1 MRPIDPRDPFST
13 PPAPV
18 YTGEEAYEV
27 RPLPRPAP
35 RRRRASRGRL
45 ATFGLA
51 VISGL
56 WVLALAASQATSPT
70 VAEPFLERTIGA
82 LGDVPALLDLHEQ
95 PIRIAANQ
103 PGSGPVAVPGWPVP
117 GVMLPRA
124 LAQTGTRDEWRA
136 ALLRESAEH
145 AYERGSAVFAGS
157 GEAARGGVFSTS
169 RWVDIVMG
177 GLSSGAHETA
187 SLVAWAIG
195 LATLAL
201 AALVLVTVD
210 GVRRFVAI
218 GLALIGGAILA
229 GAGGLLGLLLATLLS
244 MGEGGV
250 FVAEVGALIRT
261 IAWAPLQD
269 AVRMGI
275 AGLLIAA
282 PAAVFAARL
291 ARGED
296 VRDDRAEDAPLA

>member
-27 RPLPRPAP
+27 RPLPRPVP
-35 RRRRASRGRL
+35 RRRASRGRL

-51 VISGL
+51 VMSGL
-56 WVLALAASQATSPT
+56 WVLALAASQVTSPT
-70 VAEPFLERTIGA
+70 VAVPFLERTIGA
-82 LGDVPALLDLHEQ
+82 LGDAPALLQLHEQ

-103 PGSGPVAVPGWPVP
+103 PGAGPVAVPGWPVP

-124 LAQTGTRDEWRA
+124 LAQTGTRDQWRT
-136 ALLRESAEH
+136 ALLRESAQQ
-145 AYERGSAVFAGS
+145 AYERGSAVFAAN
-157 GEAARGGVFSTS
+157 GEAARGGVLSTS
-169 RWVDIVMG
+169 RWVDLVMG
-177 GLSSGAHETA
+177 GVSSGTHGTA
-187 SLVAWAIG
+187 SLIAWTAG

-201 AALVLVTVD
+201 AALVLMAVD

-218 GLALIGGAILA
+218 GLALIGGATLA
-229 GAGGLLGLLLATLLS
+229 GVGGLLGLLLATLLS

-250 FVAEVGALIRT
+250 FVAEVGALLRT
-261 IAWAPLQD
+261 VAWAPLQD
-269 AVRMGI
+269 AIRMGI
-275 AGLLIAA
+275 AGLLIAV

-291 ARGED
+291 ARDEEA
-296 VRDDRAEDAPLA
+296 RDGRTQDLPPA